1 MLSPFTSTNV
11 GTPFDFKNVG
21 SQAHRQ
27 IALETAGFLSEP
39 SNVSSLFCDL
49 RDRPDVALP
58 YSHRIFSDV
67 FDPEHGRLP
76 QIHGGFAN
84 LQHQEHG
91 QKPVSYE
98 GPIHSGLR
106 KHDVMPESFGVST
119 DAGNRKHGPG
129 AESRGVLPDLGG
141 QEYDQM
147 PVSFGFI
154 PNPREREYEPML
166 NEEGFLQSHLSE
178 SGCSAL
184 PVSRTNRSQMAT
196 TLPSGLEYTGSVSS
210 RLGDPGSVTFTP
222 QAIDRSVL
230 VFDSSMRAM
239 AQRQGNRKSQ
249 AAKDAA
255 RHLRRTGGA
264 CPRHKASK
272 KKVSE
277 LT

>member
-1 MLSPFTSTNV
+1 MLSPFTFANAGAT
-11 GTPFDFKNVG
+11 FDFKNVG
-21 SQAHRQ
+21 PQAHRQ
-27 IALETAGFLSEP
+27 IALETPGFLSEP
-39 SNVSSLFCDL
+39 SNVNSPFYDL
-49 RDRPDVALP
+49 RDSPDVAP
-58 YSHRIFSDV
+58 YSHRTFSDV

-91 QKPVSYE
+91 RKPVSYE
-98 GPIHSGLR
+98 GLIHSGLR

-119 DAGNRKHGPG
+119 DAGNREHGRG

-147 PVSFGFI
+147 PVSLGFI
-154 PNPREREYEPML
+154 PNPREGECEPML
-166 NEEGFLQSHLSE
+166 NEEGFLRSHLSE

-184 PVSRTNRSQMAT
+184 PANRTNRSQMAM
-196 TLPSGLEYTGSVSS
+196 TLRSGLEYTGSVSS
-210 RLGDPGSVTFTP
+210 RLADPGSVTFTP
-222 QAIDRSVL
+222 QATDSSVL

>member
-1 MLSPFTSTNV
+1 MLSPFMSANV
-11 GTPFDFKNVG
+11 DTTFDFKDVG
-21 SQAHRQ
+21 TQAHR
-27 IALETAGFLSEP
+27 LETAGFLSEP
-39 SNVSSLFCDL
+39 SDVSGLFYDL
-49 RDRPDVALP
+49 RDSPDVVLS
-58 YSHRIFSDV
+58 YSHRTFSDA

-91 QKPVSYE
+91 RKPVSHE
-98 GPIHSGLR
+98 DPIHSGLR
-106 KHDVMPESFGVST
+106 KHDVMPGSFGVST
-119 DAGNRKHGPG
+119 DAGNRERGRG

-147 PVSFGFI
+147 PASFGYI
-154 PNPREREYEPML
+154 ADPCEREYEPML
-166 NEEGFLQSHLSE
+166 NEEEFLRSHLSE

-184 PVSRTNRSQMAT
+184 PANQTNRSQMAA
-196 TLPSGLEYTGSVSS
+196 TLPSGVKYTGSVSP
-210 RLGDPGSVTFTP
+210 RLADPGSVTFTP